1 LKNKSDQDWKIDYFD
16 ESVPMST
23 YLMAYVVS
31 NFKKISTYS
40 PKKNVTI
47 EVAARPEAIENGDG
61 DFALQEAA
69 KIIDFFSDYFETDY
83 PLKKSSNINF

>member
-1 LKNKSDQDWKIDYFD
+1 MQNHHLFIKIDYFD

-31 NFKKISTYS
+31 NFKKISTNS
-40 PKKNVTI
+40 IAKNVII
-47 EVAARPEAIENGDG
+47 EVAARPEAIDNGDG

-83 PLKKSSNINF
+83 PLKKSSKI